1 MSDRNDSPAI
11 SVVMCVYDAERFLA
25 DTVRSVL
32 AQTRRDFE
40 LIAVNDGS
48 RDGSLAVLEKFR
60 RQDPRVRIISREN
73 RGIAPSA
80 NEGIAA
86 ARGRYVAR
94 HDSDD
99 LSAPDRLER
108 QAAYLDAHPE
118 VVAVGAQMRLTDPY
132 GLPVDVTTFPL
143 DHDGIERELLRGSGW
158 NLPQPAAMFRR
169 DAFERVGRYRERFSN
184 SEDLDLFLRLAM
196 IGRLANLPE
205 PLVDWRRHLQSVNYA
220 RGASQAAMK
229 REIISDALRARG
241 RPVPADLDGSLA
253 YTQPL
258 PAWKQL
264 CIWGWK
270 ALQGGNA
277 RVARLHAWDAIR
289 HRPTSGEAWKLAL
302 CSVRGR

>member
-1 MSDRNDSPAI
+1 MDGTPKI
-11 SVVMCVYDAERFLA
+11 SVVMCVYNAERFVA
-25 DTVRSVL
+25 ETIRSVL
-32 AQTRRDFE
+32 GQTCDDFE

-48 RDGSLAVLEKFR
+48 RDGSLAILR
-60 RQDPRVRIISREN
+60 RFERDDPRVRVISREN

-99 LSAPDRLER
+99 LSFPTRLEK
-108 QAAYLDAHPE
+108 QAAYLDAHPD
-118 VVAVGAQMRLTDPY
+118 VVAVGAQMQITDPY
-132 GLPVDVTTFPL
+132 GLPVDQTTFPL
-143 DHDGIERELLRGSGW
+143 DHAGIERELLRGSGW

-169 DAFERVGRYRERFSN
+169 EAFERVGRYREQFSN
-184 SEDLDLFLRLAM
+184 SEDLDLFLRLALV
-196 IGRLANLPE
+196 GRLANLPE
-205 PLVDWRRHLQSVNYA
+205 PLVAWRRHLQSVNHA

-229 REIISDALRARG
+229 RDIISDALRARG
-241 RPVPADLDGSLA
+241 IPVPADLEQNLA

-270 ALQGGNA
+270 ALSGGNA

-289 HRPTSGEAWKLAL
+289 HRPTSGEAWKLAM
-302 CSVRGR
+302 CAVRGR